1 MGDGRAATPEDLG
14 RLLVERVNTGDVEGA
29 VALYE
34 PDAALGRPGGGTA
47 VGAAE
52 IREVYALLVE
62 DGTRLSPGRPRPTVR
77 RGNLAL
83 TSTARDDGTVTCEVA
98 RRQPGGHW
106 LWALDQPDARD

>member
-1 MGDGRAATPEDLG
+1 MADERARTPEDLG
-14 RLLVERVNTGDVEGA
+14 RLLAERVGAGDVEGA

-34 PDAALGRPGGGTA
+34 PDAALGLPDGETA
-47 VGAAE
+47 SGAAE
-52 IREVYALLVE
+52 IREVYAFLVE
-62 DGTRLSPGRPRPTVR
+62 SGTRVERGRPRPTVR

-83 TSTARDDGTVTCEVA
+83 TSAVRADGTVTCEVA